1 VGWPPHSAAVRSVLG
16 SFQVHPDRVPALVG
30 VGIFLEYIL
39 IGVAALIAIGLA
51 IAVFSNSRSRLRWAL
66 GAGGVMLLAP
76 AWEYFAAGWWDVM
89 KLFVPDHSGV
99 YTYLSLTWAGQ
110 GALTLLLLAGVPL
123 ALLGAGVV
131 IAGPE

>member
-1 VGWPPHSAAVRSVLG
+1 
-16 SFQVHPDRVPALVG
+16 
-30 VGIFLEYIL
+30 
-39 IGVAALIAIGLA
+39 
-51 IAVFSNSRSRLRWAL
+51 
-66 GAGGVMLLAP
+66 MLLAP